1 MSASE
6 RFSDLAPREVEEVL
20 DEMRSCAREYGGRIR
35 VLGVDNL
42 RFMGSEAIM
51 LPDVCDEYVPTTSE
65 EVKSTLPHVR
75 SMRKFSGLYR
85 ALDGHSRLTVKA
97 SYAAD
102 LVDDLPAEDDVAERA
117 LQTLNMHAF
126 YRFVWDEN
134 TVYQAM
140 MRGGHSVSTRPFGYQ
155 KNVVRTLDLATDKV
169 TATELRWMTE
179 AEHVS
184 GETEFFETVERQ
196 VELREL
202 KDSLANHTMLL
213 MGLEIERS
221 LHDNDSFDEAL
232 RNLFGQ

>member
-1 MSASE
+1 MSSSE

-20 DEMRSCAREYGGRIR
+20 DEMRSCAREYGGRVK

-42 RFMGSEAIM
+42 RFMGSEAII

-65 EVKSTLPHVR
+65 EVMSTLPHVR

-85 ALDGHSRLTVKA
+85 VVDGRSRLTVKA

-102 LVDDLPAEDDVAERA
+102 LVDDAPAEDDTSERA

-126 YRFVWDEN
+126 YRFVWDN
-134 TVYQAM
+134 DAVYQAM
-140 MRGGHSVSTRPFGYQ
+140 VRGGHSVSTRPFGYQ
-155 KNVVRTLDLATDKV
+155 KNVVKTLDPATDKI

-179 AEHVS
+179 AEHIA

-202 KDSLANHTMLL
+202 RDSLANHTMLL
-213 MGLEIERS
+213 MGIEIERS
-221 LHDNDSFDEAL
+221 LSSGDSFDEAF
-232 RNLFGQ
+232 RNLLGQ